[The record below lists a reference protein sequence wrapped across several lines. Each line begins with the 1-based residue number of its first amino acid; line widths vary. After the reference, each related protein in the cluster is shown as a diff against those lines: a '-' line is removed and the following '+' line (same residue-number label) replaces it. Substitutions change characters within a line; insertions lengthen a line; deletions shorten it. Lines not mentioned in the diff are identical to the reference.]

1 MAPDLLTSRLRL
13 RKWCEQ
19 DLAPF
24 ASMNADPRV
33 MEFFP
38 KTLTRAESD
47 AFAER
52 IRAQL
57 NHHAFGLWAVEIVQQ
72 ARFIGFVG
80 MAEPT
85 FKEHFTPCVEIGW
98 RLDHEYWGQGFALEA
113 AQTVMKYAFEELDLS
128 ELVSFTAAI
137 NLPSQKLMKRLGFAS
152 DSSEDFEHPS
162 LAEGHPLR
170 KHVLYRLRKAEW
182 SRRVMDP

>member
-1 MAPDLLTSRLRL
+1 MAPELLTSRLRL
-13 RKWCEQ
+13 RNWCEE
-19 DLAPF
+19 DLTPF
-24 ASMNADPRV
+24 AAMNADPRV
-33 MEFFP
+33 MQFFP

-57 NHHAFGLWAVEIVQQ
+57 DHDAFGLWAVDIVQQ
-72 ARFIGFVG
+72 AHFIGFVG
-80 MAEPT
+80 LTEPT

-98 RLDHEYWGQGFALEA
+98 RLDQKYWGQCYALEA
-113 AQTVMKYAFEELDLS
+113 AQRVIKYAFEELRLS

-137 NLPSQKLMKRLGFAS
+137 NLRSQKLMQRLGLSS
-152 DSSEDFEHPS
+152 DSCDDFEHPS

-170 KHVLYRLRKAEW
+170 KHVLYRLRKAE
-182 SRRVMDP
+182 